1 MEKHEAID
9 SHRQRTSRY
18 SNSYRVLFLCSLVF
32 LSLIPLYF
40 NPSLRSWIR
49 DYLNRSPGGQTL
61 YDDPEKWC
69 PLPDV
74 TVPRDD
80 GLKSSEHFINSE
92 QLQLQVRRL
101 SEAVHVP
108 TESYDDNGD
117 VNEDPRWETFSEF
130 HRVLERLFPLAHS
143 HLELRKVNRYGLQY
157 TFPGSDPSLK
167 PILLTAHQDVV
178 PAGTASRWKYP
189 PYEGHFDG
197 SFLWG
202 RGSADCKNV
211 LIGILSAIEDL
222 LSQSFAPRRTIVLA
236 FGFDEETGGLRGAAA
251 LNQSLTEE
259 WGSGSFLFVLDE
271 GGMGIQTQGDVL
283 YAYPGVG
290 EKGYYDIQLTLE
302 VKGGHS
308 SRPPKHTGIG
318 IIADAIVALEN
329 KPYSP
334 RLTQASPF
342 RRVLECRTK
351 YSPDVVQPW
360 LRDALLRGSEKDI
373 AVKLAEEETEEQWLV
388 QTSQAI
394 DVITGGVKV
403 NALPENVQLQVN
415 HRVALHDSVGFV
427 NEHIRDV
434 LTPVVWKYG
443 LHLEGSDTPDA
454 ARSGLVNASLGI
466 LRVQPLQTIDPAPI
480 SPTDN
485 GVWAVFSGTVRHVFE
500 STESGRGKTV
510 VPVGNIMTGNTDTVH
525 YWSLTRNIYRFTPS
539 RNGTRMNQH
548 GIDERMGMAAHLEGI
563 RLYYG
568 EVLHCNGISRR
579 TDNCQT

>member
-1 MEKHEAID
+1 MEKYQAAVPHGQRKPC
-9 SHRQRTSRY
+9 SRNRHRI
-18 SNSYRVLFLCSLVF
+18 LLLCLLVF
-32 LSLIPLYF
+32 LCVIPLYF
-40 NPSLRSWIR
+40 SPSLRSR
-49 DYLNRSPGGQTL
+49 GRQCLNRLSGGQPY

-80 GLKSSEHFINSE
+80 LRSSEHFMNSE

-101 SEAVHVP
+101 SAAVRVP

-117 VNEDPRWETFSEF
+117 VDEDPRWETFDKF
-130 HRVLERLFPLAHS
+130 HQVLEQLFPLVHS

-157 TFPGSDPSLK
+157 TFRGTDATLK

-189 PYEGHFDG
+189 PYKGHFDG

-211 LIGILSAIEDL
+211 LIGILSAMEDL
-222 LSQSFAPRRTIVLA
+222 LLQSFIPRRTIVLA

-251 LNQSLTEE
+251 LNQSLIEE
-259 WGSGSFLFVLDE
+259 WGSDSFLFVLDE
-271 GGMGIQTQGDVL
+271 GGMGIQGQGDVL

-290 EKGYYDIQLTLE
+290 EKGYYDIELSLE
-302 VKGGHS
+302 VRGGHS

-318 IIADAIVALEN
+318 IMGDAIVALEN
-329 KPYSP
+329 EPYSP
-334 RLTQASPF
+334 RLTLASPF

-351 YSPDVVQPW
+351 YSPDAVQPW
-360 LRDALLRGSEKDI
+360 LRDELLSGSEKDI
-373 AVKLAEEETEEQWLV
+373 AVKLTEEDTDEKWLV

-415 HRVALHDSVGFV
+415 HRVALHESVDSV
-427 NEHIRDV
+427 NKHIREV
-434 LTPVVWKYG
+434 LTPVARKYG
-443 LHLEGSDTPDA
+443 LQFEGLDTPHTA
-454 ARSGLVNASLGI
+454 KSGVSNASSGI
-466 LRVQPLQTIDPAPI
+466 LRVQPLQTIDPAPT
-480 SPTDN
+480 SPTNN
-485 GVWAVFSGTVRHVFE
+485 GVWAVFGGTIRHVFE
-500 STESGRGKTV
+500 STESAHGKTV
-510 VPVGNIMTGNTDTVH
+510 VPVGNIMTGNTDTMH
-525 YWSLTRNIYRFTPS
+525 YWNLTRNIYRFTPS

-548 GIDERMGMAAHLEGI
+548 GIDERMGMTAHLEGI
-563 RLYYG
+563 RLYYDLIRNFDG
-568 EVLHCNGISRR
+568 WEEE
-579 TDNCQT
+579 